1 VGAGAAYRGTQG
13 HTKVAD
19 QDRPSRLVGN
29 KEGFI
34 EEEVPAS
41 EEAKGIIYL
50 IAC

>member
-1 VGAGAAYRGTQG
+1 LVVPERQDHTQG
-13 HTKVAD
+13 
-19 QDRPSRLVGN
+19 GN
-29 KEGFI
+29 LEGNEEGFV